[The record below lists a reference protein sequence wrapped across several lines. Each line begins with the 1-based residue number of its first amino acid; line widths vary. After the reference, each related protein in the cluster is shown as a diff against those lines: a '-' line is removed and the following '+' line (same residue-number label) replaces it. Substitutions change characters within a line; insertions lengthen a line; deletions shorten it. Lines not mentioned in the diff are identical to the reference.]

1 MGQLMRLESHAPP
14 IFFARQA
21 SISHQLLLTFL
32 L

>member
-1 MGQLMRLESHAPP
+1 MGQLMRLESHGAPH
-14 IFFARQA
+14 FFARQA